1 MNTHDDKDVDATL
14 RPRFWQRFLPSGRS
28 VLGRRLLGGV
38 LLVSAIGALLA
49 TLVQLALDYRHE
61 VARVEQD
68 LVMLQESTSGVLAQA
83 LWIVNPQTV
92 RTQIG
97 DMLRLPNLRYVEVTE
112 SDGTVYRA
120 GRPVQPLR
128 DRVER
133 VFKLDYQHPH
143 GGPAELVGTV
153 RLEASTADI
162 KSRLFER
169 FLIILATQGT
179 KTFIV
184 ALFILVFFQW
194 LVTRHLLRLAE
205 QTRRI
210 NYLTLRD
217 PITLDRDPGNDELN
231 ELLDSLNR
239 MRHSLLRD
247 IELWEASG
255 REMAAEQGQSQ
266 RTLGSLPEAVLR
278 LDARGVVSWV
288 NPAAE
293 RLCGRPSYRAVSENL
308 GAVMPAAAGFAA
320 WSAERLFLEA
330 QGSSVPVRRR
340 VVFVHDDGRIIGC
353 AASAALVGEADEP
366 GRGVVMV
373 LVAPEV
379 L

>member
-184 ALFILVFFQW
+184 ALFILVF
-194 LVTRHLLRLAE
+194 
-205 QTRRI
+205 
-210 NYLTLRD
+210 
-217 PITLDRDPGNDELN
+217 
-231 ELLDSLNR
+231 S
-239 MRHSLLRD
+239 
-247 IELWEASG
+247 SG
-255 REMAAEQGQSQ
+255 
-266 RTLGSLPEAVLR
+266 
-278 LDARGVVSWV
+278 W
-288 NPAAE
+288 
-293 RLCGRPSYRAVSENL
+293 
-308 GAVMPAAAGFAA
+308 
-320 WSAERLFLEA
+320 
-330 QGSSVPVRRR
+330 
-340 VVFVHDDGRIIGC
+340 
-353 AASAALVGEADEP
+353 
-366 GRGVVMV
+366 
-373 LVAPEV
+373 
-379 L
+379 